1 MKYEKSFGNNDKDGK
16 KNEHNLKNYNRASSK
31 RYSNNEENGEY
42 NKLLYHN
49 NKPHGNNRYNNKFDS
64 QKPNSLYFS
73 QNGKKNNNNEINN
86 KTIDRRKNKNNDYN
100 RPFYKKGIINDKNN
114 KGKSYSHPHK
124 KYIRSEKHFKQKL
137 YNNNNYNSNN
147 FDNNNNYDENYYGNY
162 TNNSSNINPNKT
174 KQENINIELSN
185 LHRDLHNLL
194 FNASNINEND
204 KNNDTSDDHI
214 INNINNN
221 SALNNVDT
229 EYNKFYNFSIIKNK
243 NDVDKNIEASLNLE
257 SQNKS
262 SNDSVLN
269 TLSILRTIP
278 FKTSGSIKDSNS
290 SISDNNSDIEN
301 RNSNFPKNNHD
312 NNMEGYRDDKYI
324 KNNLEKNN
332 HFNHGNT
339 IVNNRINDGHVG
351 NYISGYNQQIEHKN
365 MDRNISKG
373 IHNKYDSN
381 GHEFFQESQFSNN
394 EHSDSSSNIGDKLA
408 EHNNFNNR
416 NIYEKNN
423 DKTNFDEN
431 TNFNDNIFPETQ
443 IKESLKVLN
452 TLQVDIE
459 RVCCYIKHFSDP
471 PDKLFEVMNEVFLD
485 NTILLNSKI
494 AIFYVYNHLIQELRN
509 NYRNNFDKYIYIANK
524 GLEIFVIPILRYI
537 LTEQVK
543 NIEMINKFYRCIS
556 IWNERNIYSKFI
568 CDQLIALQKNPQK
581 KIEINIKNI
590 TNKAHTLLSNELSNF
605 VPLNFILKMP
615 SINNEHKKALNNE
628 IIKSLF
634 INPSKET
641 LKDLDNKNIEEA
653 SKMSD
658 KVMRM
663 FGQELILVNSQILEL
678 ASLISDNN
686 DCLVKLRA
694 SMDNLK
700 D

>member
-1 MKYEKSFGNNDKDGK
+1 MKYEKSFGNNDKDNK
-16 KNEHNLKNYNRASSK
+16 KNEHNLKNYNYNRASNK
-31 RYSNNEENGEY
+31 RYGNNEENGGY
-42 NKLLYHN
+42 NKLPYHN
-49 NKPHGNNRYNNKFDS
+49 NRSHGNNRFNNKFDS
-64 QKPNSLYFS
+64 QKQNSLYFS
-73 QNGKKNNNNEINN
+73 QNAKQNNNNEIHN
-86 KTIDRRKNKNNDYN
+86 KTIDRRNNKNNDYI
-100 RPFYKKGIINDKNN
+100 RPSYKKGIINDKNN
-114 KGKSYSHPHK
+114 KSKNFAHPHK
-124 KYIRSEKHFKQKL
+124 KYIRPEKQFKQKL

-147 FDNNNNYDENYYGNY
+147 FDNNNNNSWNNYDDNFSFDEDKVYNGMNEDYKNNHEEAYYDNY
-162 TNNSSNINPNKT
+162 TSNANINKT

-194 FNASNINEND
+194 FNASNANEND
-204 KNNDTSDDHI
+204 KNNDMSDD
-214 INNINNN
+214 NSNNN
-221 SALNNVDT
+221 GLNNADQ
-229 EYNKFYNFSIIKNK
+229 NAG
-243 NDVDKNIEASLNLE
+243 ASLNLE

-269 TLSILRTIP
+269 TLSFLRTIP
-278 FKTSGSIKDSNS
+278 FKTSGSAKDSNS
-290 SISDNNSDIEN
+290 SISDNINDIEN
-301 RNSNFPKNNHD
+301 QNSNFS
-312 NNMEGYRDDKYI
+312 
-324 KNNLEKNN
+324 KNNLEQNSY
-332 HFNHGNT
+332 FNHTNAA
-339 IVNNRINDGHVG
+339 VNNRINDEHVN
-351 NYISGYNQQIEHKN
+351 NYMPGYNQQIEHKN
-365 MDRNISKG
+365 MNRTISRGMHTMYGYKG
-373 IHNKYDSN
+373 N
-381 GHEFFQESQFSNN
+381 EFFQESAFSND
-394 EHSDSSSNIGDKLA
+394 EHSYSSSNMEDNMTR
-408 EHNNFNNR
+408 HNNFNNR
-416 NIYEKNN
+416 NIYDQNN
-423 DKTNFDEN
+423 DKIKFDDRIN
-431 TNFNDNIFPETQ
+431 LNDNIFPETQ
-443 IKESLKVLN
+443 IKESLKILN

-471 PDKLFEVMNEVFLD
+471 PDKLFEVMSEVFLD

-509 NYRNNFDKYIYIANK
+509 NYRNNFDKYMYIANK

-537 LTEQVK
+537 LTEDVK

-641 LKDLDNKNIEEA
+641 LKGLDNKNIEEA
-653 SKMSD
+653 SKTSD

-678 ASLISDNN
+678 ASLIHDNN
-686 DCLVKLRA
+686 DCLVKLRD

>member
-1 MKYEKSFGNNDKDGK
+1 MKYDKSFGNNDKDDK
-16 KNEHNLKNYNRASSK
+16 TNDYNLKNYNYNNRGSNK
-31 RYSNNEENGEY
+31 RYGNNEDHGGY
-42 NKLLYHN
+42 NKLPYHN
-49 NKPHGNNRYNNKFDS
+49 NRPHGNNRFNNKFDS
-64 QKPNSLYFS
+64 QKQNNLYFS
-73 QNGKKNNNNEINN
+73 HNTKKSNNNEINN
-86 KTIDRRKNKNNDYN
+86 KTIDRRNNKNNDYT
-100 RPFYKKGIINDKNN
+100 RPSYKKGIINDKHNINN
-114 KGKSYSHPHK
+114 KSKNYAHPHK
-124 KYIRSEKHFKQKL
+124 KYIRPEKQFKQKL

-147 FDNNNNYDENYYGNY
+147 FDNNNNNWNNYDDNFSFGEDKIYDMNEDYKNIHDETYYGNY
-162 TNNSSNINPNKT
+162 TSNANINKT
-174 KQENINIELSN
+174 QQENINIELSN

-194 FNASNINEND
+194 FNASNVNEND
-204 KNNDTSDDHI
+204 KNNDTSDD
-214 INNINNN
+214 NPNN
-221 SALNNVDT
+221 SALHSVDQ
-229 EYNKFYNFSIIKNK
+229 N
-243 NDVDKNIEASLNLE
+243 AGPSLNLE

-269 TLSILRTIP
+269 TLSFLRTIP
-278 FKTSGSIKDSNS
+278 FKTSGSVKDSNS
-290 SISDNNSDIEN
+290 SISDHNSDIEN
-301 RNSNFPKNNHD
+301 RNSNFLQ
-312 NNMEGYRDDKYI
+312 
-324 KNNLEKNN
+324 NNLETNSY
-332 HFNHGNT
+332 FNHSNVAG
-339 IVNNRINDGHVG
+339 NNRINDGHVN
-351 NYISGYNQQIEHKN
+351 NYMSGYNQQIEHTN
-365 MDRNISKG
+365 MDRTIPRGMHNMYGSKG
-373 IHNKYDSN
+373 N
-381 GHEFFQESQFSNN
+381 EFFQEPPFSND
-394 EHSDSSSNIGDKLA
+394 EHSDSSSNMEDKMIR
-408 EHNNFNNR
+408 HNNFNNR
-416 NIYEKNN
+416 NIYNQNN
-423 DKTNFDEN
+423 DKIKFDDRIN
-431 TNFNDNIFPETQ
+431 LNDNIFPETQ
-443 IKESLKVLN
+443 IKESLKILN

-471 PDKLFEVMNEVFLD
+471 PDKLFEVMSEVFLD

-509 NYRNNFDKYIYIANK
+509 NYRNNFDKYMYIANK

-537 LTEQVK
+537 LTEDVK
-543 NIEMINKFYRCIS
+543 NMDMINKFYRCIS
-556 IWNERNIYSKFI
+556 IWNERNIYSKYI

-641 LKDLDNKNIEEA
+641 LKGLDNKHIEEA
-653 SKMSD
+653 SKTSD

-686 DCLVKLRA
+686 DCLVKLRD